1 VPNKNPNTLN
11 PSPLIIRFDICEI
24 NSGSDR
30 DAHIESCAL
39 PAEVDV
45 TVCALLPEL
54 PDELPHVVVEKHHA
68 SVLPVLGD
76 RSRNC
81 EVSPARVPF
90 AFLNY
95 QLRIDYLRRNVLV
108 VFHQLDFTVLKCQNQ
123 T

>member
-30 DAHIESCAL
+30 DAHIESCA
-39 PAEVDV
+39 
-45 TVCALLPEL
+45 LPEL